1 MGSTSAF
8 GAFLDP
14 VADKLMVA
22 AVLVLLSAQPP
33 PRLPQGLAAAPW
45 LIPLPAIA
53 ILGREVRC
61 SAHPAAPHRPQHRAP
76 LRRAQIAMS
85 ALREWAAAKGG
96 AFHEVRTRKP
106 VCLSSLVHCR
116 SLLPPKSVSLG
127 MPAFLNGPSHLR
139 VDHVDAACRV

>member
-33 PRLPQGLAAAPW
+33 PRLPQGLAAPW

-53 ILGREVRC
+53 ILGRE
-61 SAHPAAPHRPQHRAP
+61 
-76 LRRAQIAMS
+76 IAMS

-96 AFHEVRTRKP
+96 AFHEVRTWKP
-106 VCLSSLVHCR
+106 VCLSSLAHCHCF
-116 SLLPPKSVSLG
+116 LPPKSVSLG
-127 MPAFLNGPSHLR
+127 MPASLDGPSHLR
-139 VDHVDAACRV
+139 VKYVDAACQV